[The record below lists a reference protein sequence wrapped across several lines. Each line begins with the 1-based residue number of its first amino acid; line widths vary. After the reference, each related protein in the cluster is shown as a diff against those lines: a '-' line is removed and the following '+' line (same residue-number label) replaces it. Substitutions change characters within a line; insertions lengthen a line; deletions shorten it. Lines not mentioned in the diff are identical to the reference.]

1 MNYLRFSWFIY
12 VYIEHIEI
20 VWRCSSWTVR
30 IFYSWFILLSL
41 FGRWKHEMQIIPWGL
56 DGSTRA
62 SRRSACWCKWSV
74 SCISPILCWCKP
86 HEICIVLYTD
96 DYINIHKYRSY
107 PSYPTWT
114 YLYAFPFW
122 CMLQPFFR
130 SAQCV
135 AKRGLGS
142 LFAIATFHGHLG
154 CQMQRVIDMTHQ
166 KWGYQWGDGGF
177 HKWGYPK
184 MDGYLGKSY

>member
-1 MNYLRFSWFIY
+1 MFKLN
-12 VYIEHIEI
+12 
-20 VWRCSSWTVR
+20 CTN
-30 IFYSWFILLSL
+30 ILLMIHLVFPFWGMETWNANHPMRIGWINSRLKALTGKSVICTLYL
-41 FGRWKHEMQIIPWGL
+41 FGVLNFQP
-56 DGSTRA
+56 T
-62 SRRSACWCKWSV
+62 CWCKWSV

-86 HEICIVLYTD
+86 HEIYIALYTD
-96 DYINIHKYRSY
+96 DYIKMHKYRSC

-122 CMLQPFFR
+122 CMLQPSFQ
-130 SAQCV
+130 SAQSV

-166 KWGYQWGDGGF
+166 KWGDQWRDGGF